1 MAWPDTKPEAPD
13 ENMAWPDAKP
23 ETPILE
29 MAFAEKILEYS
40 ETRMAIYL
48 PASAEEQDVSLD
60 ELTPREIVTE
70 LDKHVVGQKAAKR
83 AVAIALRNR
92 QRRQKLPPDIADDIM
107 PKNII
112 MIGPTGVG
120 KTEIARRLAKLTNS
134 PFLKVEASKF
144 TEVGYVGRD
153 VESMIRDLVEIAID
167 MVREERLEE
176 VEDRAEMNAEER
188 LLDVL
193 LPPPPPTPPA
203 QEGQLTLPGTESY
216 QRSREKLRQQFRE
229 GKLDERQVELDVRER
244 GNPQFGIISNQ
255 NLEDMEMNL
264 KDMLPNL
271 FGGGSKKRKMKVGD
285 AFDYLVQEEEG
296 RLIDMDS
303 VNRAATERVE
313 TSGIIFLDEIDKIA
327 GREGSHG
334 PDVSREGV
342 QRDILPIVE
351 GTTVNTRYGM
361 VRTDHILFIAAGA
374 FHVSKPS
381 DLIPELQG
389 RFPIRVELQSLTV
402 DDFLRI
408 LTEPKASLTKQY
420 SALLETEGVRL
431 EFAPEALREMAEFAF
446 KVNEN
451 TENIGARRLHTIMER
466 VLEDVSFLAP
476 DVARRAP
483 NDEAATALNEV
494 IKAESSTPL
503 PYEERMTASGPEKV
517 FLIDAE
523 YVKQMVASVVKDQ
536 DLSRYIL

>member
-1 MAWPDTKPEAPD
+1 
-13 ENMAWPDAKP
+13 
-23 ETPILE
+23 
-29 MAFAEKILEYS
+29 
-40 ETRMAIYL
+40 MAIYL
-48 PASAEEQDVSLD
+48 PASAEEQDLSLD
-60 ELTPREIVTE
+60 ELTPREIVAE
-70 LDKHVVGQKAAKR
+70 LDKHVVGQRDAKR

-92 QRRQKLPPDIADDIM
+92 QRRQKLPPDLADEIM
-107 PKNII
+107 PKNMI

-153 VESMIRDLVEIAID
+153 VESMIRDLVEVAID
-167 MVREERLEE
+167 MVRDERLEE

-188 LLDVL
+188 LLDLL
-193 LPPPPPTPPA
+193 LPPPPAAPPA
-203 QEGQLTLPGTESY
+203 HEGQLTLPGTESY
-216 QRSREKLRQQFRE
+216 QRSREKMRQQFRD
-229 GKLDERQVELDVRER
+229 GKLDERLVEIDVHER
-244 GNPQFGIISNQ
+244 GSAQFGIISNQ

-264 KDMLPNL
+264 KDMLPNI
-271 FGGGSKKRKMKVGD
+271 FGSGSKKRKMKVGD

-296 RLIDMDS
+296 RLIDMDA
-303 VNRAATERVE
+303 VNRAAVERVE
-313 TSGIIFLDEIDKIA
+313 SNGIIFLDEIDKIA
-327 GREGSHG
+327 GRESGHG

-389 RFPIRVELQSLTV
+389 RFPIRVELKSLTV

-408 LTEPKASLTKQY
+408 LTEPKASLTRQS
-420 SALLETEGVRL
+420 SALLETEGVKL
-431 EFAPEALREMAEFAF
+431 EFAPDALREIAEFAF
-446 KVNEN
+446 KVNEQ
-451 TENIGARRLHTIMER
+451 TENIGARRLQTIMER

-476 DVARRAP
+476 DVARRIP
-483 NDEAATALNEV
+483 NEEAAAKLQEA
-494 IKAESSTPL
+494 IKSESSTPL
-503 PYEERMTASGPEKV
+503 PYEERATASGPEKV

-523 YVKQMVASVVKDQ
+523 YVKKMVSSIVKDQ